1 MDFYEV
7 IRKRKSVR
15 KYKTD
20 PIPDDVLNRI
30 LDAGRI
36 APSAKNIQPW
46 HFVVIREPE
55 MKKKVAEACRN
66 QFFIADAG
74 AIICGCALEK
84 IAWGRMGNYMAAWPH
99 DLSIAL
105 DHMILAA
112 TNEGLGTCWIGAFDE
127 AMVKDVL
134 GIPDGVRVVALTPVG
149 YPAEEAKDRGR
160 LTLEDIIS
168 FEKFT
173 TNREL
178 ERKPIKKPEGGKA

>member
-1 MDFYEV
+1 MEYYDV

-15 KYKTD
+15 KYKND

-46 HFVVIREPE
+46 HFIVIREPD

-66 QFFIADAG
+66 QHFIAEADV
-74 AIICGCALEK
+74 IICGCALEK

-105 DHMILAA
+105 EHIILAA

-127 AMVKDVL
+127 GMVKDVL
-134 GIPDGVRVVALTPVG
+134 GIPNGVRVVALTPVG
-149 YPAEEAKDRGR
+149 VPAEEAKNRGR
-160 LTLEDIIS
+160 LSLENIVS
-168 FEKFT
+168 YERFETSRDTEK
-173 TNREL
+173 R
-178 ERKPIKKPEGGKA
+178 